1 MIELGD
7 QQFEQ
12 NKRVAVI
19 AAGVIDLA
27 IIVGTVNR
35 EALLAGLNDGG
46 FTVDKIITVDT
57 RDEAFRI
64 LASNQAGG
72 DLVLIE
78 NDLGDIHEGV
88 VRF

>member
-1 MIELGD
+1 ML
-7 QQFEQ
+7 
-12 NKRVAVI
+12 

-35 EALLAGLNDGG
+35 EALLAGLSEGG
-46 FTVDKIITVDT
+46 FAVEKIITVDT
-57 RDEAFRI
+57 RDDAFRV
-64 LASNQAGG
+64 LGDTQAGG

-78 NDLGDIHEGV
+78 NDLGDIHEGI